1 MSGFEPPVGVGTRL
15 QAHVLAYRRPTSMIQ
30 GGGQSLLVET
40 EGWSVQD
47 YTKVEA
53 KAKKNEMGTLQW
65 WAWHLSN

>member
-1 MSGFEPPVGVGTRL
+1 
-15 QAHVLAYRRPTSMIQ
+15 MIQ

-40 EGWSVQD
+40 EEWSVQD

-65 WAWHLSN
+65 WTWHLSNT